1 MHVPLSVIVWCT
13 RVCLYVYVQT
23 VVFCLF
29 TCFFFN
35 FLFFVLVTRSY
46 CIDLAVASCCVDLA
60 AFLFS
65 SNHLQSPEYSKA
77 ILALTSAYY
86 VIVNICTSV

>member
-1 MHVPLSVIVWCT
+1 MVYMCVFACVCT
-13 RVCLYVYVQT
+13 NSCVLLVHL
-23 VVFCLF
+23 LF
-29 TCFFFN
+29 LN

-77 ILALTSAYY
+77 VLALTSA
-86 VIVNICTSV
+86 